1 MKKLITSVIL
11 ILISVNIT
19 YSQISEDWIQRF
31 TSDSIRNES
40 VNDMFIDAAG
50 NVYVTGSQRALPFP
64 NQAQIQA
71 VTVKYNSQ
79 GIQQWIQNYQ
89 AQDNNGALS
98 RAIHVD
104 NAGNVYVTGE
114 DGIYSGG
121 SNKALIIKYGPDGTQ
136 LWSYRFSYNTF
147 YNAGFDIVTDADG
160 NVYVAGEYYTGA
172 TFYNNIFLIKFDPS
186 GSLVNQTFY
195 NSASEG
201 ARKIGLD
208 GSGKIIVGGYINHND
223 TLSFIALKYEQN
235 LDFDWASVW
244 GQGVGNQNPID
255 MAIDNNSNIILSGT
269 NSVSVDYQTVKFDPA
284 GSFVWGKL
292 YNSSAGWDICRSV
305 AKDNSGNIYVTGET
319 GTTGF
324 PTSYKMTTIKYD
336 PAGNEV
342 WVNAYDGGN
351 PGITGYYGYD
361 VSLDDSS
368 NVLVTG
374 NTSGLNFITVKYNNA
389 GDLKWDITYNGIGG
403 SGNSAVAVGADHS
416 GNVYT
421 TGTSLGDTTG
431 YDIAIIKYKPTTIG
445 IENISYEVPEGYS
458 LSQNYPNPFN
468 PSTKLGFGISDLGF
482 VSLKIYDVQGREVAV
497 LVNENLSPG
506 SYEFE
511 WNASGFTSGVYFYK
525 LQAGQFT
532 ETKKMLLT
540 K

>member
-11 ILISVNIT
+11 FLISVNIT

-172 TFYNNIFLIKFDPS
+172 TFYNNIFLIKF
-186 GSLVNQTFY
+186 
-195 NSASEG
+195 A
-201 ARKIGLD
+201 
-208 GSGKIIVGGYINHND
+208 H
-223 TLSFIALKYEQN
+223 YE
-235 LDFDWASVW
+235 
-244 GQGVGNQNPID
+244 
-255 MAIDNNSNIILSGT
+255 
-269 NSVSVDYQTVKFDPA
+269 
-284 GSFVWGKL
+284 
-292 YNSSAGWDICRSV
+292 
-305 AKDNSGNIYVTGET
+305 
-319 GTTGF
+319 
-324 PTSYKMTTIKYD
+324 
-336 PAGNEV
+336 
-342 WVNAYDGGN
+342 
-351 PGITGYYGYD
+351 
-361 VSLDDSS
+361 
-368 NVLVTG
+368 
-374 NTSGLNFITVKYNNA
+374 
-389 GDLKWDITYNGIGG
+389 
-403 SGNSAVAVGADHS
+403 
-416 GNVYT
+416 
-421 TGTSLGDTTG
+421 
-431 YDIAIIKYKPTTIG
+431 
-445 IENISYEVPEGYS
+445 
-458 LSQNYPNPFN
+458 
-468 PSTKLGFGISDLGF
+468 
-482 VSLKIYDVQGREVAV
+482 
-497 LVNENLSPG
+497 
-506 SYEFE
+506 
-511 WNASGFTSGVYFYK
+511 
-525 LQAGQFT
+525 
-532 ETKKMLLT
+532 
-540 K
+540 